1 MIQRDYIMNLIEQ
14 LGLLARRITNRE
26 IVDDERT
33 TEIDKFVSE
42 WIGLPL
48 STLLALPP
56 AEVLRLFEESD
67 RMVGAKCLIMAEV
80 LKAEGLTAETSEQ
93 REELLSK
100 SSFFCTHYPTGTDPV
115 LESQLEGIQSEI
127 EAELGEV
134 SHPPIIRHTVPAAPK
149 PVVKRPRRFHNVL
162 RIGGAIALGLI
173 ALALLNP
180 AKSLE
185 VTDLS
190 WESSDASLAIQGTLH
205 NRTAKTAD
213 VTIEFTADRLTSNQL
228 GRSLNSA
235 GKIVQTFTV
244 EPESRLPIQATLL
257 LTGAGNNQV
266 VVSPIILRIE
276 ERD

>member
-14 LGLLARRITNRE
+14 LGVLVRRIINRE
-26 IVDDERT
+26 MDGDERT
-33 TEIDKFVSE
+33 VEIDKLVGE

-67 RMVGAKCLIMAEV
+67 RLVGAKCLIMAEV

-93 REELLSK
+93 REALLSK

-115 LESQLEGIQSEI
+115 LESQLEGIQAEI
-127 EAELGEV
+127 EAELGEI
-134 SHPPIIRHTVPAAPK
+134 PPPSIIRHTVPET
-149 PVVKRPRRFHNVL
+149 PRRVFKQRQRSRAWL
-162 RIGGAIALGLI
+162 RIGGAMALGLI
-173 ALALLNP
+173 ALAVLNP
-180 AKSLE
+180 TKPIE

-190 WESSDASLAIQGTLH
+190 WESLDSSLAIQGILH
-205 NRTAKTAD
+205 NRTAQSRD

-235 GKIVQTFTV
+235 GKVVQTYTI
-244 EPESRLPIQATLL
+244 ESDSKIPVQATLR
-257 LTGAGNNQV
+257 LTGGGNNQV
-266 VVSPIILRIE
+266 VVSPLILRIE

>member
-14 LGLLARRITNRE
+14 LGLLVRRITNRE
-26 IVDDERT
+26 SVDTERT
-33 TEIDKFVSE
+33 TEIDKFVGE

-48 STLLALPP
+48 NTLIALPP

-67 RMVGAKCLIMAEV
+67 RLVGAKCLIMAEIF
-80 LKAEGLTAETSEQ
+80 KAEALTAETTEQ
-93 REELLSK
+93 RVELLSK
-100 SSFFCTHYPTGTDPV
+100 SAFFCTHYPTGTDPV
-115 LESQLEGIQSEI
+115 LESQLEGIQAEI
-127 EAELGEV
+127 EDELGEV
-134 SHPPIIRHTVPAAPK
+134 SHPPIIRHTVPEAPK
-149 PVVKRPRRFHNVL
+149 PVVKRPRRFHNLL

-190 WESSDASLAIQGTLH
+190 WESSDESLAIQCTLH
-205 NRTAKTAD
+205 NRTAKTKD
-213 VTIEFTADRLTSNQL
+213 VTIQFTADRLTSNKL

-235 GKIVQTFTV
+235 GKVVQTYTI
-244 EPESRLPIQATLL
+244 ESDTQIPIQATLRL
-257 LTGAGNNQV
+257 SGAGNNQV
-266 VVSPIILRIE
+266 VVSPIIMRIE